1 MFEELFS
8 RKKQEKTTERAIPRE
23 VDAIQKRQGKVKK
36 GHSSSMTVASYTRT
50 SWLVVGGILAVGLV
64 IIGTIASG
72 LVADFI
78 SYSGGEPLV
87 STTVDTPGDE
97 LEG

>member
-8 RKKQEKTTERAIPRE
+8 RKKQEKTTDRE
-23 VDAIQKRQGKVKK
+23 LPQEIDAIQKRQGKAKK
-36 GHSSSMTVASYTRT
+36 AHSSSMTVATYKRT

-72 LVADFI
+72 LVADFV
-78 SYSGGEPLV
+78 SYSGGEPLI
-87 STTVDTPGDE
+87 STPVDTSGDTSE
-97 LEG
+97 D